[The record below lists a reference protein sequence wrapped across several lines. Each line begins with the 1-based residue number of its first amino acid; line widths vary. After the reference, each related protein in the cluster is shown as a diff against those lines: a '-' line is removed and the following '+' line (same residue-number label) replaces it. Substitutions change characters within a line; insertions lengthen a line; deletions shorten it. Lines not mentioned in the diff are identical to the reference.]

1 MFKQGR
7 REILQLINPDAIIPI
22 RLNAD
27 PVHERVINSVWG
39 FFALYVVSFVI
50 LALILQATGLDLRT
64 AYSTVTACLNNLGPA
79 LGTASEGYSTLSSAS
94 KWVLAFT
101 MLLGPLELLT
111 LLILLTPRYWRD

>member
-27 PVHERVINSVWG
+27 PVHVRVINSVWG

-50 LALILQATGLDLRT
+50 LALILQATGLDMTT
-64 AYSTVTACLNNLGPA
+64 AFSTVTACLNNLGPA
-79 LGTASEGYSTLSSAS
+79 LGAASEGFSTLSSAS

-101 MLLGPLELLT
+101 MLLGRLELLT